1 MNVVM
6 KAKDEDADRDR
17 FVELLKKTD
26 GIEYLTI
33 AVDVPTKSGQ
43 KDFDYLLRESSGKT
57 MALEVTWLSDRDE
70 SGNRYDFV
78 AASKRFSQLLR
89 ILESL
94 ISDQELPCGIRI
106 EVPYHVPLTMKQMKS
121 LGEKK
126 LALIKMQLMAV
137 IQDLSAGR
145 SVSVDTEIGS
155 FQIYGV
161 PGSGLI
167 LHSVGGHRGGI
178 FDEDYFAA
186 KVRDL
191 IPRKNQQLD
200 YDSDRRVLLIGNAI
214 GMTFESKITRLAIIA
229 AIKNFIQGSPQHVT
243 NIDEVYVDF
252 GISKIERIY

>member
-1 MNVVM
+1 M

-17 FVELLKKTD
+17 FVEFLKKTD
-26 GIEYLTI
+26 GAEYVTI
-33 AVDVPTKSGQ
+33 AVDVRTKSGQ

-121 LGEKK
+121 LGERK
-126 LALIKMQLMAV
+126 LALIKTQMMAV
-137 IQDLSAGR
+137 IQKLSVGQ
-145 SVSVDTEIGS
+145 SISVDTEIGS

-161 PGSGLI
+161 LGSGLI
-167 LHSVGGHRGGI
+167 LHSVGGHRGGM

-186 KVRDL
+186 KVSDL
-191 IPRKNQQLD
+191 ILRKNQQLD
-200 YDSDRRVLLIGNAI
+200 YDAHRRVLLIGNAI
-214 GMTFESKITRLAIIA
+214 GMTFESDITRLAIIA

-243 NIDEVYVDF
+243 NIDEIYVDF
-252 GISKIERIY
+252 GISNIEPIY